1 MKDQTSKTAK
11 NRASALGKAK
21 AAALS
26 LFGAGAV
33 CLASARPAYAV
44 DVNGPSFNYMI
55 TQYVGPG
62 MTVMGF
68 AILVVGGYNYFNY
81 KDEEGPKAK
90 AGLAGM
96 VGGGIMAAIGGG
108 AVLMSPSWAVSFTV
122 PTSTRSTTSGRHS
135 GLSRLASSSTAA
147 SASSS
152 PQLSAARSGSPL

>member
-81 KDEEGPKAK
+81 KDEGPKAK

-108 AVLMSPSWAVSFTV
+108 AVLM
-122 PTSTRSTTSGRHS
+122 
-135 GLSRLASSSTAA
+135 LSMS
-147 SASSS
+147 
-152 PQLSAARSGSPL
+152 

>member
-44 DVNGPSFNYMI
+44 DVNRPSFNYMI

-68 AILVVGGYNYFNY
+68 AILVVGGYNYFTTRTRR
-81 KDEEGPKAK
+81 GRRPRRAWP
-90 AGLAGM
+90 GWLA
-96 VGGGIMAAIGGG
+96 
-108 AVLMSPSWAVSFTV
+108 
-122 PTSTRSTTSGRHS
+122 
-135 GLSRLASSSTAA
+135 AA
-147 SASSS
+147 SWR
-152 PQLSAARSGSPL
+152 P

>member
-44 DVNGPSFNYMI
+44 DVNGPSFNY
-55 TQYVGPG
+55 
-62 MTVMGF
+62 
-68 AILVVGGYNYFNY
+68 

-108 AVLMSPSWAVSFTV
+108 AVLM
-122 PTSTRSTTSGRHS
+122 
-135 GLSRLASSSTAA
+135 LSMS
-147 SASSS
+147 
-152 PQLSAARSGSPL
+152 

>member
-26 LFGAGAV
+26 LVGGGAV

-108 AVLMSPSWAVSFTV
+108 AVLM
-122 PTSTRSTTSGRHS
+122 
-135 GLSRLASSSTAA
+135 LSMS
-147 SASSS
+147 
-152 PQLSAARSGSPL
+152 

>member
-81 KDEEGPKAK
+81 KEAK

-108 AVLMSPSWAVSFTV
+108 AVLM
-122 PTSTRSTTSGRHS
+122 
-135 GLSRLASSSTAA
+135 LSMS
-147 SASSS
+147 
-152 PQLSAARSGSPL
+152 